1 MPSGD
6 FLLIVWENKAGSYDA
21 MGWICPICGRGL
33 SPWVPECPHCQP
45 SKSQGGVSTD
55 KSHYP
60 DTLGNGE
67 KQYPPGYNP
76 YGPNGFYDIGF

>member
-1 MPSGD
+1 MSSGD
-6 FLLIVWENKAGSYDA
+6 FPLIVWESKSENYGA

-55 KSHYP
+55 KSHYYVPP
-60 DTLGNGE
+60 DFPSAEELDSKTIFEG
-67 KQYPPGYNP
+67 K
-76 YGPNGFYDIGF
+76 